1 MPAQAAY
8 QLVEGIHGLF
18 VHDPLSEQSAEEW
31 LEVARLLELRARHI
45 RDGIKR
51 SAYSPGG
58 ARKVPAGGAGYRAGG
73 SLGGFFYFWAK
84 TAKALRL

>member
-1 MPAQAAY
+1 MSLMDQEQDHVFAMADTLGTLLGQWAEQGNMPAQAAY

-18 VHDPLSEQSAEEW
+18 VHDPPSEQSTEEW

-51 SAYSPGG
+51 SAS
-58 ARKVPAGGAGYRAGG
+58 
-73 SLGGFFYFWAK
+73 
-84 TAKALRL
+84 